1 MFLSMKTCAGRP
13 QALLRGLRGEKE
25 RRRRSSERQPA
36 SKRVNRDIPFTRH
49 ECAVALK
56 STAQTLKPLGR
67 RAVTCRAALGTSLGT
82 SEAHSKLKGLE
93 VLAGVD
99 GAPVQLVEQW
109 GPEDTVVVAWLRS
122 FG

>member
-1 MFLSMKTCAGRP
+1 MLLVIINEPALATHEASINRFAYRHITSIAVSRAKRFVAG
-13 QALLRGLRGEKE
+13 
-25 RRRRSSERQPA
+25 SSQ
-36 SKRVNRDIPFTRH
+36 T
-49 ECAVALK
+49 L
-56 STAQTLKPLGR
+56 QTLKPLGR